1 MARLRDLDLE
11 RHLADPALKPRF
23 VTPMFDIVA
32 PRYDDF
38 TRLFSFGMDRGW
50 KSELV
55 GLAVAGAPAPAQ
67 VIDLACGTGD
77 LAIAVATA
85 VPGARVLGVD
95 ASQEMIAFARA
106 RLSAERAQVAGRITA
121 IPGDLGA
128 IPAATGSVDLVT
140 AGYAFRNGP
149 PLSDTLREA
158 ARVLR
163 PGGILASLDFY
174 RPSAPV
180 WRQLLLG
187 YLRAAGNLVGW
198 WWHREPIVYGYIAAS
213 IDAFVSAEEFTAALA
228 GSGFE
233 GVQCYR
239 RLGGGV
245 ALHIARR
252 THEKPLA

>member
-1 MARLRDLDLE
+1 MARLRDLNLG
-11 RHLADPALKPRF
+11 RHLADPALKPHF

-50 KSELV
+50 KAELV
-55 GLAVAGAPAPAQ
+55 RRAIASVSTPAQ
-67 VIDLACGTGD
+67 VVDLACGTGD
-77 LAIAVATA
+77 LAIAVASA
-85 VPGARVLGVD
+85 VPRARVLGVD
-95 ASQEMIAFARA
+95 ASQEMIAFART
-106 RLSAERAQVAGRITA
+106 RLSAEPADVASRITA

-128 IPAATGSVDLVT
+128 IPAATSSVDLVT

-149 PLSDTLREA
+149 PLAESLREA

-174 RPSAPV
+174 RPSAVV
-180 WRQLLLG
+180 WRHLLLG

-233 GVQCYR
+233 NVQCAQ

-245 ALHIARR
+245 ALHVARR
-252 THEKPLA
+252 TGSQIDA